1 MPDGR
6 RLPSPGDLEIVFH
19 MALRAGDAKGV
30 EAALKVL
37 AVQDPARAQM
47 LFDLLKT
54 AVHIAQASNGDANA

>member
-1 MPDGR
+1 MTADR
-6 RLPSPGDLEIVFH
+6 RPPTPGDLEIVFH

-30 EAALKVL
+30 EAALRLL

-54 AVHIAQASNGDANA
+54 ALHIAQATNGDDHA